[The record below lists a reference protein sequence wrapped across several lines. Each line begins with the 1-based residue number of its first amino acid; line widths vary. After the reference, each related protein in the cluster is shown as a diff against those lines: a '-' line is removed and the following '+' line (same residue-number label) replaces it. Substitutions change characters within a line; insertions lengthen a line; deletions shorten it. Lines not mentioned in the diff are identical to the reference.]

1 MWSNFSRSSRANLL
15 LAMVVSL
22 GATGCSQTAPVRL
35 ATPKP
40 TWAWVRLDALI
51 VNSPLAKKA
60 DDFSPIAVPA
70 QAQIAL
76 PLALTTSLFAE
87 VPAWETVQQRRLEAR
102 KKLQEADLQG
112 EQEFTGRLQQ
122 RQTRFWAI
130 SQAQLEVQER
140 RTSVDKA
147 KEDRLEAERSV
158 SEKVAMLRDDLALA
172 QIQYQISQALA
183 SPANDTLLAPDDPV
197 KVQVEVARL
206 KATALRAEIQTDPLT
221 GVRRAKELWPGGSP
235 PRNPRVLY
243 AASRDVLKV
252 LCDTLDG
259 QVAQAQKDAEQKRLL
274 SAQERE
280 ADVQIRIAQRL
291 EGLRSRDE
299 NFVLRLNQE
308 ESLGKILLAEE
319 LPTRRA
325 ASVSLPLTSP
335 LNPSSSPKNTAP
347 VKWLTS
353 LPTSSTLTTERS
365 ALEAEVRAAVL
376 DVAQRK
382 GILIS
387 FRPRPGVPDR
397 TAEFANWIRVSL

>member
-1 MWSNFSRSSRANLL
+1 MWSNFSRSSRANVL

-22 GATGCSQTAPVRL
+22 GVIGCSQPAPVRL

-51 VNSPLAKKA
+51 ANRPLAKKA
-60 DDFSPIAVPA
+60 KDVSPIGVPA
-70 QAQIAL
+70 RAQMAF
-76 PLALTTSLFAE
+76 PLALTTSLFSE
-87 VPAWETVQQRRLEAR
+87 VSAWETAQQRRLEAR
-102 KKLQEADLQG
+102 KRLQEADLQG
-112 EQEFTGRLQQ
+112 EQEFSKRLQQ
-122 RQTRFWAI
+122 RQARFGAI

-140 RTSVDKA
+140 RTAVDKA
-147 KEDRLEAERSV
+147 KEDRLEAERSI
-158 SEKVAMLRDDLALA
+158 SEKVALLKDDLALA

-197 KVQVEVARL
+197 KVQAEVARL

-221 GVRRAKELWPGGSP
+221 GVRRAKVLWTGGSP

-252 LCDTLDG
+252 LCDTLDD
-259 QVAQAQKDAEQKRLL
+259 QVAQVQKDAEKKRLL

-280 ADVQIRIAQRL
+280 ADAQVRIAQRL
-291 EGLRSRDE
+291 EGQRSRDE

-325 ASVSLPLTSP
+325 TSTSLPLTSP
-335 LNPSSSPKNTAP
+335 RIPSPSPQNATPGKR
-347 VKWLTS
+347 LTS
-353 LPTSSTLTTERS
+353 LSTNSTLTTERS

-382 GILIS
+382 GIRIS